1 MNESNENGLGW
12 IMQAVSA
19 AVSITSALIAKAK
32 AKKAQKEAAVALHE
46 AQKREEK
53 AYNEAYSEYL
63 RSEAVNILNN
73 QYAQKEAEA
82 QQNKT
87 KTIIFAAVGVAA
99 LAMLI
104 SNKK

>member
-12 IMQAVSA
+12 ITTAISA
-19 AVSITSALIAKAK
+19 AVSITSALISKAK
-32 AKKAQKEAAVALHE
+32 AKKAQKEAAIAE
-46 AQKREEK
+46 AKAQKQEQK
-53 AYNEAYSEYL
+53 AYDEAYSEYL
-63 RSEAVNILNN
+63 RSEAVNVLKN

-104 SNKK
+104 SKK

>member
-1 MNESNENGLGW
+1 MNEKSGNGLGW

-53 AYNEAYSEYL
+53 AYNEAYSKYL
-63 RSEAVNILNN
+63 RSEAVNTLNN

-82 QQNKT
+82 QQKKT

>member
-12 IMQAVSA
+12 IATAISA
-19 AVSITSALIAKAK
+19 AVSITSALIAKSK
-32 AKKAQKEAAVALHE
+32 AKKAQKEAAKAE
-46 AQKREEK
+46 SERQRQEQK

-63 RSEAVNILNN
+63 SSEAVNIINN

-87 KTIIFAAVGVAA
+87 KTIIFAVVGVAA

-104 SNKK
+104 KK

>member
-1 MNESNENGLGW
+1 MNEKSDNGLGW
-12 IMQAVSA
+12 IMEAVSA
-19 AVSITSALIAKAK
+19 AVSITSALVSKAK
-32 AKKAQKEAAVALHE
+32 AKKAQKEAAKAE
-46 AQKREEK
+46 SERQRQEQK

-104 SNKK
+104 SKK